1 MSALRHRV
9 EQRCANE
16 LTYYRWRK
24 QCGGMG
30 AGQLK
35 ELKKLQIGAG
45 EAIDPVNRLP
55 GGTNEQRRRA
65 VADLT
70 LDKQILAQA
79 ARGIF

>member
-1 MSALRHRV
+1 MSTLHHRFGQRFTN
-9 EQRCANE
+9 EQ
-16 LTYYRWRK
+16 TYYRWRK

-55 GGTNEQRRRA
+55 GGTNEQCRRA
-65 VADLT
+65 FADLT

-79 ARGIF
+79 ARGNF